1 MADILSNLTS
11 GITDAFK
18 GIAPPNVN
26 TTQTTQ
32 TTAPAP
38 YMGFLNTLG
47 TQGLNALNPNQTL
60 QGNIEAGQPYIAP
73 LTQLQKDIYGTSEG
87 QANTE
92 KLLTAGIAPFS
103 SAISTAGTASTPIGA
118 SQINAF
124 LNPYVSDV
132 NKNLETATQQ
142 NINQSILP
150 SLQAIGA
157 STGGTGS
164 QRLLNAT
171 GQALGGIQQGLSA
184 QESANLAQAYKDA
197 VSQSLQQQ
205 QNLGQIAGVQG
216 QLGTGLESA
225 TVQGLNAGAN
235 LGAQGQAQTQA
246 QINAPLTT
254 ASNVASLLKGYTI
267 PTGTTQTYSGPA
279 SSYGASPLS
288 QIAGLATLFG
298 STGTNGISPVAGIY
312 KALTGND
319 LSGSGGLIP
328 AIKSWMTPDLT
339 VDANGIPLGSTD
351 STSGVG
357 SVDTS
362 QYGGAYG
369 PSIR

>member
-1 MADILSNLTS
+1 MADI
-11 GITDAFK
+11 FQ

-32 TTAPAP
+32 TIAPAQ
-38 YMGFLNTLG
+38 YLGFLSTLG
-47 TQGLNALNPNQTL
+47 TAGTNALAPNQTL
-60 QGNIEAGQPYIAP
+60 EGNIQEGQPYIAP

-132 NKNLETATQQ
+132 NKNLETTTQQ

-150 SLQAIGA
+150 ALQSIGA

-197 VSQSLQQQ
+197 VTQALQQQ
-205 QNLGQIAGVQG
+205 SNLGQIANVQG
-216 QLGTGLESA
+216 QLGTGLEGA

-246 QINAPLTT
+246 QINAPLST
-254 ASNVASLLKGYTI
+254 ATNVANLLKGYTV
-267 PTGTTQTYSGPA
+267 PTETKQTYSGPA
-279 SSYGASPLS
+279 SSYGASPLA
-288 QIAGLATLFG
+288 QIAGLGTLFASG
-298 STGTNGISPVAGIY
+298 ANGVSAYQGLKNAFGLPDNPLKAITDYNSQVGQNATGTSVPSNPTNLGGYSNV
-312 KALTGND
+312 TGNQVT
-319 LSGSGGLIP
+319 LNENGEY
-328 AIKSWMTPDLT
+328 
-339 VDANGIPLGSTD
+339 VDVKTGEPVTFFE
-351 STSGVG
+351 
-357 SVDTS
+357 
-362 QYGGAYG
+362 
-369 PSIR
+369 